1 MIIMAKFTDFCKEQ
15 RDILEFALQRKR
27 REYDED
33 RQCWIE
39 RICPKDESV
48 KIGLQSYDAVVYQA
62 EQLRLSALAL
72 ERILEKKGLGLN
84 KGYTLQEYVNIIEE
98 IKVEEQPIKIIK

>member
-1 MIIMAKFTDFCKEQ
+1 MVKFADFCKEQ
-15 RDILEFALQRKR
+15 RDILESALQRKR

-39 RICPKDESV
+39 RICPKDESIE
-48 KIGLQSYDAVVYQA
+48 IGLQSYDAVVHQA

-84 KGYTLQEYVNIIEE
+84 KGYTLQEYINIIEE
-98 IKVEEQPIKIIK
+98 IKQEEQPIKIVK

>member
-1 MIIMAKFTDFCKEQ
+1 MAKFTDFCKEQ
-15 RDILEFALQRKR
+15 RDVLESALQRKR

-33 RQCWIE
+33 GKCWIE

-48 KIGLQSYDAVVYQA
+48 EIGLQSFDAVVYQA

-84 KGYTLQEYVNIIEE
+84 KGYTLQEYINIIEE
-98 IKVEEQPIKIIK
+98 IKQEEQPIKVVK